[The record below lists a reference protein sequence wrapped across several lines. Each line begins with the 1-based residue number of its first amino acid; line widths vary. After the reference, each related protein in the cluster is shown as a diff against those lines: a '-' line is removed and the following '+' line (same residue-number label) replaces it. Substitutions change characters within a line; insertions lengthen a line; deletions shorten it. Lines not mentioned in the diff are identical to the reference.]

1 MADDS
6 GKFQRELA
14 EISKAHKKLEGHLA
28 KFEGLSSL
36 IRYQEPVAW
45 TEEVITITI
54 AIIITTIIMTIMTIT
69 TIIIG
74 NIFRVWASIIVCAK
88 VVESYSGKV
97 TIRCSTFL

>member
-45 TEEVITITI
+45 MEEV
-54 AIIITTIIMTIMTIT
+54 T
-69 TIIIG
+69 TIIIVHSDG
-74 NIFRVWASIIVCAK
+74 LLANSAVAS
-88 VVESYSGKV
+88 SSG
-97 TIRCSTFL
+97 IAS